1 MAYQGKLII
10 VAGPS
15 GTGKG
20 TIEDAIMAKFP
31 DIQFSVS
38 VTTRPRRDYEIEGEH
53 YFFITKE
60 AFYKLIDRDEL
71 VEWQEVY
78 SKNGHLYGTLKS
90 NIDAALEQGKLVLL
104 DIDIKGGINVK
115 KAYPE
120 QSVSIFIKPP
130 SIEALEQRLIHRRT
144 DNQEQ
149 IRIRL
154 ERMPEEMELGQ
165 QFDYQ
170 IVNTDLNKAV
180 NAFVEILEKE
190 IYNINKGANK
200 WV

>member
-1 MAYQGKLII
+1 MMRSTGKIII

-15 GTGKG
+15 GSGKG
-20 TIEDAIMAKFP
+20 TIENAVLEKFP
-31 DIQFSVS
+31 DIHFSVS
-38 VTTRPRRDYEIEGEH
+38 VTTRPRRDYEIEGQH
-53 YFFITKE
+53 YFFISKE
-60 AFYKLIDRDEL
+60 NFQRRIERDEL

-78 SKNGHLYGTLKS
+78 SKNGHLYGTLRS
-90 NIDAALEQGKLVLL
+90 YIDLALKNGKHLLL

-120 QSVSIFIKPP
+120 NSVSIFIEPP
-130 SIEALEQRLIHRRT
+130 SLDAIEQRLIKRGT
-144 DNQEQ
+144 DNPEQ

-170 IVNTDLNKAV
+170 IVNSDLDEAV
-180 NAFVEILEKE
+180 KSFTGILEKD
-190 IYNINKGANK
+190 IYIKQRSI
-200 WV
+200 